1 MREHEY
7 ALLGAMN
14 RAHVG
19 RYLGLVS
26 AAASALIVYI
36 LLSAVDIAH
45 RFGWNVTLTP
55 SILSLVGAATVFTAL
70 YWLFDRFAWK
80 WRFLKLVIK
89 VPDIAGQWDC
99 QGQTINPDGSQG
111 HSWRATITILQSW
124 DRIRVLLKTNQSGSN
139 SISAALI
146 CDDADAYR
154 LLYHYRNVPRID
166 EVDLQSHLGFG
177 ELVFGRDLGSAE
189 GEYFNGHG
197 RNTFGTMKLTRI

>member
-19 RYLGLVS
+19 RYLGLIS
-26 AAASALIVYI
+26 ASVSALIVYV
-36 LLSAVDIAH
+36 LLSAVDLAH
-45 RFGWNVTLTP
+45 RLGWNTSLTP
-55 SILSLVGAATVFTAL
+55 SILSLAGAATVFTAL

-80 WRFLKLVIK
+80 WRFLSLVIK

-99 QGQTINPDGSQG
+99 QGQTINPDGTPG
-111 HSWRATITILQSW
+111 YSWKATVTILQSW
-124 DRIRVLLKTNQSGSN
+124 DRIRVLLKTQQSTSN
-139 SISAALI
+139 SVSAALI

-154 LLYHYRNVPRID
+154 LLYHYRNEPRIG
-166 EVDLQSHLGFG
+166 EVELRSHLGFG
-177 ELVFGRDLGSAE
+177 ELVFARDLGSAD

-197 RNTFGTMKLTRI
+197 RNTFGTMKLKRI

>member
-14 RAHVG
+14 RAQVG
-19 RYLGLVS
+19 KYLGLVS
-26 AAASALIVYI
+26 ASVSAVIVYV
-36 LLSAVDIAH
+36 LLSAVNIAH
-45 RFGWNVTLTP
+45 RLGWNANLTP
-55 SILSLVGAATVFTAL
+55 SILSLAGAASVFTAL

-99 QGQTINPDGSQG
+99 QGQTINPDGSPG
-111 HSWRATITILQSW
+111 YSWQATVTILQSW
-124 DRIRVLLKTNQSGSN
+124 DRIRVLLKTPQSTSN
-139 SISAALI
+139 SVSAALI

-154 LLYHYRNVPRID
+154 LLYHYRNDPRIG
-166 EVDLQSHLGFG
+166 EVELRSHLGFG
-177 ELVFGRDLGSAE
+177 ELVFARDLRSAD

-197 RNTFGTMKLTRI
+197 RNTFGMMKLKRI

>member
-19 RYLGLVS
+19 RYLGLIS
-26 AAASALIVYI
+26 ASASALIVYV

-45 RFGWNVTLTP
+45 RLGWNTNLTP
-55 SILSLVGAATVFTAL
+55 SVLSLAGAASVFTAL

-80 WRFLKLVIK
+80 WRFLALVIK
-89 VPDIAGQWDC
+89 VPNIAGQWDC
-99 QGQTINPDGSQG
+99 QGQTINPDGSHG
-111 HSWRATITILQSW
+111 YSWQATITILQSW
-124 DRIRVLLKTNQSGSN
+124 DRIRVLLKTTQSTSN

-146 CDDADAYR
+146 CDDADAYS
-154 LLYHYRNVPRID
+154 LLYHYRNDPRIG
-166 EVDLQSHLGFG
+166 EVDLKGHLGFG
-177 ELVFGRDLGSAE
+177 ELIFARDLKSAD

-197 RNTFGTMKLTRI
+197 RNTFGTMKLKRI

>member
-26 AAASALIVYI
+26 AGVSAVIVYV

-45 RFGWNVTLTP
+45 RLGWNANLTP
-55 SILSLVGAATVFTAL
+55 SILSLAGAASVFTTL

-80 WRFLKLVIK
+80 WRFIKLVIK
-89 VPDIAGQWDC
+89 VPDIAGEWEC
-99 QGQTINPDGSQG
+99 QGQTINPDGSPG
-111 HSWRATITILQSW
+111 YSWQAAVTILQSW
-124 DRIRVLLKTNQSGSN
+124 DRIRVLLKTSQSTSN
-139 SISAALI
+139 SVSAALI

-154 LLYHYRNVPRID
+154 LLYHYRNDPRIG
-166 EVDLQSHLGFG
+166 EIELRSHLGFG
-177 ELVFGRDLGSAE
+177 ELVFARNLEAAD

-197 RNTFGTMKLTRI
+197 RNTFGTMKLKRI

>member
-1 MREHEY
+1 MRDHEY
-7 ALLGAMN
+7 ALLGAVN

-26 AAASALIVYI
+26 ASASALIVYI
-36 LLSAVDIAH
+36 LLSAVDIAQSL
-45 RFGWNVTLTP
+45 GWNVTLTP
-55 SILSLVGAATVFTAL
+55 SVLSLAGAATVFTVL

-80 WRFLKLVIK
+80 WRFLKLAIK
-89 VPDIAGQWDC
+89 VPDISGQWDC
-99 QGQTINPDGSQG
+99 QGQTINPDGTPG
-111 HSWRATITILQSW
+111 HSWQATITILQSW
-124 DRIRVLLKTNQSGSN
+124 DRIRVLLKTTQSSSN

-154 LLYHYRNVPRID
+154 LLYHYRNDPRMG
-166 EVDLQSHLGFG
+166 EVDLKSHLGFG
-177 ELVFGRDLGSAE
+177 ELVFVRNLNGAD

>member
-26 AAASALIVYI
+26 ASVSAFIVYV
-36 LLSAVDIAH
+36 LLSAVDIVH
-45 RFGWNVTLTP
+45 RWGWNVNLTP
-55 SILSLVGAATVFTAL
+55 SLLSLAGAATVFTAL

-80 WRFLKLVIK
+80 WRFLKLVVK
-89 VPDIAGQWDC
+89 VPDIAGQWSC
-99 QGQTINPDGSQG
+99 EGQTLNHDGTLGQ
-111 HSWRATITILQSW
+111 SWQATITILQSW
-124 DRIRVLLKTNQSGSN
+124 DRIRVLLKTNQSSSN

-154 LLYHYRNVPRID
+154 LLYHYRNDPKIG
-166 EVDLQSHLGFG
+166 EVDLKSHLGFG
-177 ELVFGRDLGSAE
+177 ELVFARDLQTAD

-197 RNTFGTMKLTRI
+197 RNTFGTMKLKRA

>member
-19 RYLGLVS
+19 RYLGLISASVS
-26 AAASALIVYI
+26 AFIVYL
-36 LLSAVDIAH
+36 LLSAVDLAH
-45 RFGWNVTLTP
+45 RLGWNASLTP
-55 SILSLVGAATVFTAL
+55 SILSLAGAATVFTAL

-80 WRFLKLVIK
+80 RRFLSLVIK

-99 QGQTINPDGSQG
+99 HGQTVNPDGSPG
-111 HSWRATITILQSW
+111 YSWKATVTILQSW
-124 DRIRVLLKTNQSGSN
+124 DRIRVLLKTAQSTSN
-139 SISAALI
+139 SVSAALI

-154 LLYHYRNVPRID
+154 LLYHYRNDPRIG
-166 EVDLQSHLGFG
+166 EVELKSHLGFG
-177 ELVFGRDLGSAE
+177 ELVFARDLRSAD

-197 RNTFGTMKLTRI
+197 RNTFGTMKLKRI

>member
-26 AAASALIVYI
+26 ASVSALIVYV
-36 LLSAVDIAH
+36 LLSAVDMAH
-45 RFGWNVTLTP
+45 RFGWNTNVTP
-55 SILSLVGAATVFTAL
+55 SVLSLAGAASVFTAL

-80 WRFLKLVIK
+80 WRFLSLVIK
-89 VPDIAGQWDC
+89 VPNIAGQWDC
-99 QGQTINPDGSQG
+99 QGQTINPDGSHGFGWQ
-111 HSWRATITILQSW
+111 ATITILQSW
-124 DRIRVLLKTNQSGSN
+124 DRIRVLLKTTQSTSN

-154 LLYHYRNVPRID
+154 LLYHYRNDPRIG
-166 EVDLQSHLGFG
+166 EVDLKGHLGFG
-177 ELVFGRDLGSAE
+177 ELIF
-189 GEYFNGHG
+189 
-197 RNTFGTMKLTRI
+197 

>member
-19 RYLGLVS
+19 KYLGLVS
-26 AAASALIVYI
+26 ASVSAVIVYV

-45 RFGWNVTLTP
+45 RLGWNANLTP
-55 SILSLVGAATVFTAL
+55 SILSLAGAASVFTAL

-99 QGQTINPDGSQG
+99 QGQTINPDGSPG
-111 HSWRATITILQSW
+111 YSWQATVTILQSW
-124 DRIRVLLKTNQSGSN
+124 DRIRVLLKTPQSTSN
-139 SISAALI
+139 SVSAALI

-154 LLYHYRNVPRID
+154 LLYHYRNDPRIG
-166 EVDLQSHLGFG
+166 EVELRSHLGFG
-177 ELVFGRDLGSAE
+177 ELVFARDLRSAD

-197 RNTFGTMKLTRI
+197 RNTFGMMKLKRI